1 MIFIIR
7 NTKDGTKIT
16 KKHQIEQ
23 QISDSF
29 GGCSQDFK
37 QKKSFIC
44 FFMNGGSITFD
55 F

>member
-29 GGCSQDFK
+29 GGVAKISSRRSPLFA
-37 QKKSFIC
+37 FL
-44 FFMNGGSITFD
+44 
-55 F
+55 